1 MLPSNS
7 QPEATIKRRLDQG
20 RGLGEGA
27 NYKPWLNVREVP
39 SRGWTSRV
47 KGKKTSREHIFFSKH
62 EWHLF
67 HVLDWSDD
75 VIDIREQYP
84 ILPLKFTVETAR
96 HLGIRHPSDP
106 KSRQDK
112 VLTLDL
118 LVTVRDP
125 HGGPP
130 HLRAHSVKEA
140 EDLED
145 DRTFDKLELERACC
159 ASQEIQWMLTTERD
173 LPMQAVHNLLYLH
186 DYFWSEHVGLPP
198 NRIVQIGEALR
209 AMILAQPDRPLIV
222 LADKCDDRL
231 GNAKGDALSVARHLL
246 ATKQWPVDILAHPV
260 HPEKPLVLSH
270 SKIAFVAVHESD
282 LQKHSA
288 RVA

>member
-7 QPEATIKRRLDQG
+7 QLEATIKRRLDQG
-20 RGLGEGA
+20 RGLGEGV
-27 NYKPWLNVREVP
+27 NYKPWLSVREVP
-39 SRGWTSRV
+39 SRGWTSRI
-47 KGKKTSREHIFFSKH
+47 KGKKTSREHILFSKH

-84 ILPLKFTVETAR
+84 ILPIESTVETAR
-96 HLGIRHPSDP
+96 HLGIVHPFDP
-106 KSRQDK
+106 KSRLDK

-118 LVTVRDP
+118 LVTMRDVG
-125 HGGPP
+125 GGPP

-140 EDLED
+140 GDLED

-159 ASQEIQWMLTTERD
+159 ASRAIQWVLTTERD
-173 LPMQAVHNLLYLH
+173 LPTQAVQSLLYLH
-186 DYFWSEHVGLPP
+186 DYFWSERVGLPP
-198 NRIVQIGEALR
+198 DRISQIGEVLR
-209 AMILAQPDRPLIV
+209 AMILAQPDRPLII
-222 LADKCDDRL
+222 LADGCDDRL

-246 ATKQWPVDILAHPV
+246 ATKRWPMDILTHPV
-260 HPEKPLVLSH
+260 HPEKPLVLSR
-270 SKIAFVAVHESD
+270 SQVAFVPVHEPD
-282 LQKHSA
+282 LQKRPA